1 MKKLLL
7 TILFSLSGVLPAKA
21 GIADLSWLA
30 GQWCGT
36 LKGVTNEEVWLA
48 PRGNSMIGVH
58 RDVKKDKL
66 VDFEYFRVV
75 EEGDELVYHAQ
86 PGGRLPTQF
95 RAKSA
100 SGNRV
105 DFVNPQHDF
114 PKRITY
120 QRVDAKTLKARIDG
134 GDDASKSMEWI
145 WTQDC
150 SPMTK

>member
-7 TILFSLSGVLPAKA
+7 TVLFYLSSAMPAMA

-36 LKGVTNEEVWLA
+36 QRGVISEEIWLA
-48 PRGNSMIGVH
+48 PRGNSMIGAH

-75 EEGDELVYHAQ
+75 EEGDELVYYTQ
-86 PGGRLPTQF
+86 PGGKSPTQF
-95 RAKSA
+95 RAKTA

-120 QRVDAKTLKARIDG
+120 QRIDAKTLKARIDG
-134 GDDASKSMEWI
+134 GDDASKSMEWA
-145 WTQDC
+145 WTQEC
-150 SPMTK
+150 SSLTK